1 MGGFRGI
8 LERLHGKLFIQT
20 VLDGPQTTWFI
31 LDFTNQ
37 HNSQLNFPIGVKLS
51 EAKIYLFQLFF
62 PQKNYLA
69 IIILI
74 SPRAFQSNDNL

>member
-1 MGGFRGI
+1 M
-8 LERLHGKLFIQT
+8 
-20 VLDGPQTTWFI
+20 

-37 HNSQLNFPIGVKLS
+37 HNSQLNFPIWVKLS

-62 PQKNYLA
+62 PPKNYLA

>member
-1 MGGFRGI
+1 MV
-8 LERLHGKLFIQT
+8 LKLP
-20 VLDGPQTTWFI
+20 D

-37 HNSQLNFPIGVKLS
+37 NNSQLNCPIGVKLS
-51 EAKIYLFQLFF
+51 KAKIYLFQLFF

-74 SPRAFQSNDNL
+74 SPRAFQSNDYL